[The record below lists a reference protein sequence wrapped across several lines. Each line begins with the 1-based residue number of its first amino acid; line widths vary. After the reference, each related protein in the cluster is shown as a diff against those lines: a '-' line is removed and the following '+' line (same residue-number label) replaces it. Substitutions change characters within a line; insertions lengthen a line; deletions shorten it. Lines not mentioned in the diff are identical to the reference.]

1 MGSGAIASFD
11 SRSDSGPELSPGLGF
26 PTATAQ
32 SAERT
37 EPVGFFPLLREGGRR
52 GLGLGADCRF
62 LLRDGARVDC
72 PLKLCDCDGPPSSPV
87 SASRTSESLMDRV

>member
-1 MGSGAIASFD
+1 MFSGAIASFK
-11 SRSDSGPELSPGLGF
+11 SGSGSGPELSSGLGL
-26 PTATAQ
+26 PHGCGG
-32 SAERT
+32 AERT

-72 PLKLCDCDGPPSSPV
+72 PLELCDCDGPPSSPV